1 MEYDRPQGR
10 VRTKTRGEGCV
21 GRLGRAH
28 GCAGQH
34 DHLGVASGHF
44 RGNVDRDLV
53 VFGNGDVHSVGLNV
67 RLPEILPGLLPVRQ
81 YDGLW

>member
-10 VRTKTRGEGCV
+10 VWTKTRGEGCV

-28 GCAGQH
+28 GCARQH
-34 DHLGVASGHF
+34 DHLGVARGHF
-44 RGNVDRDLV
+44 RGNVDHDLV
-53 VFGNGDVHSVGLNV
+53 VFWNGDVNSVGLHV
-67 RLPEILPGLLPVRQ
+67 CLPEILPGLLPVRQ